1 MKRGLQIVLG
11 VLSLIPL
18 FFGLTG
24 LIKGAAAHLNPEHVT
39 ATIDSFTRYQSGFYL
54 SLFIFLWWVIPN
66 IEKHTTVFRIL
77 TLAIFIGGVG
87 RLISWMTIGAPPT
100 QMIAGTILELGAPL
114 LMVWQAAVA
123 KKATI

>member
-18 FFGLTG
+18 YFGLTG
-24 LIKGAAAHLNPEHVT
+24 LFLGAAAHLNPDHVT

-54 SLFIFLWWVIPN
+54 SLFIFLLWVIPN

-77 TLAIFIGGVG
+77 TLAIFIGGIG
-87 RLISWMTIGAPPT
+87 RVISWVTIGAPPP
-100 QMIAGTILELGAPL
+100 QMIAGTLLELGAPVL
-114 LMVWQAAVA
+114 ILWQAAIA
-123 KKATI
+123 KKANL